1 MNLEELRRELKRM
14 ESRYEN
20 IRFELEIAEEEHM
33 SDVIESLEYKI
44 HRREN
49 LIEYEISRIS

>member
-1 MNLEELRRELKRM
+1 MNLEELKRELKRM

-20 IRFELEIAEEEHM
+20 IRFELEIEEEERM
-33 SDVIESLEYKI
+33 LDVIESLEYKI

-49 LIEYEISRIS
+49 LIEYEINRVS

>member
-20 IRFELEIAEEEHM
+20 IRFELEIEEEEHM
-33 SDVIESLEYKI
+33 LDVIESLEYKI